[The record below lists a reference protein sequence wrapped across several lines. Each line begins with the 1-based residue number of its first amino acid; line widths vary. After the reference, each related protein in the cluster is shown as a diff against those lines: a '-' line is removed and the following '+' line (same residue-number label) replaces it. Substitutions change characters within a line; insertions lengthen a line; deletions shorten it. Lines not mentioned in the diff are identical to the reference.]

1 MRELLSYYTVLFK
14 THPTMNIVVN
24 NLKITFLE
32 VWDIQF
38 YREVLKVALT
48 VDMNSNNALKDNQGV
63 YRRLL
68 KQKS

>member
-1 MRELLSYYTVLFK
+1 
-14 THPTMNIVVN
+14 MNIVVN

-48 VDMNSNNALKDNQGV
+48 VDMNSNNALKTIRVSTDV
-63 YRRLL
+63 Y
-68 KQKS
+68 